1 MKPEDYNRY
10 RGDNSASEPDPTPAP
25 AQAATNLTDEDL
37 NNISIIVNEAVDQR
51 LREGVKANLD
61 EPDFLKHFELN
72 TSELRGVI
80 ERAVKGAVE
89 EMIDA
94 ESLKAFVTSCVAEE
108 LNNPN
113 YLRKVQFDFRPQD
126 IKDAVK
132 DVVHAT
138 MAEEFS
144 RIQPVRTQLSRSNG
158 VYEFVKDLYEV
169 KGRATG
175 AKRVDTVWYIGKKAY
190 SAEEYADITGEPA
203 RPSDMKYVFVEDGKV
218 TGLATEVDYM
228 YYEMRELPLF
238 VDKSTPAP
246 AKPTSKPAQKPA
258 PKASSKPAPK
268 PATPSPV
275 ENPAE

>member
-10 RGDNSASEPDPTPAP
+10 RADSASEPDLTPAS

-61 EPDFLKHFELN
+61 EPDFLKNFELN

-80 ERAVKGAVE
+80 ERSVKGAVE
-89 EMIDA
+89 SMIDT

-113 YLRKVQFDFRPQD
+113 YLRKVQFDLRPQD

-132 DVVHAT
+132 EAVRTSV
-138 MAEEFS
+138 AEEIS
-144 RIQPVRTQLSRSNG
+144 RLQPDKPQARSNG
-158 VYEFVKDLYEV
+158 VYDFVKDLYEV
-169 KGRATG
+169 KGHATD

-238 VDKSTPAP
+238 GDKSTPTP
-246 AKPTSKPAQKPA
+246 AKPASKPAQKPA
-258 PKASSKPAPK
+258 SKASSKPAPK
-268 PATPSPV
+268 PAPAPV
-275 ENPAE
+275 IDDSVE